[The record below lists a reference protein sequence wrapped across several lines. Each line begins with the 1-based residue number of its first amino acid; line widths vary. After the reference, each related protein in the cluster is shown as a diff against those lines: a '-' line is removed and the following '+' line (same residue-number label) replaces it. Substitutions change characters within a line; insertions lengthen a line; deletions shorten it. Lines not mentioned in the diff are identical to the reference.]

1 MTRTLELT
9 GTHGTTYTLT
19 LDGTGAATVLS
30 VGSGN
35 HLDQLPTSEIRRLTE
50 FLDTAGPPRVMHN
63 GGAPVLVEAVRSVRS
78 GPQGMAITERQ

>member
-35 HLDQLPTSEIRRLTE
+35 HLDQLPASEIRRLTD

-63 GGAPVLVEAVRSVRS
+63 GGVPVLVEVIGSARS
-78 GPQGMAITERQ
+78 GPQGTTITERA

>member
-35 HLDQLPTSEIRRLTE
+35 HLDQLPASEIRRLTE
-50 FLDTAGPPRVMHN
+50 FLESSGAPRVIHN
-63 GGAPVLVEAVRSVRS
+63 GGAPVLVETIGSARPGQR
-78 GPQGMAITERQ
+78 GMNLTERA